1 MAIKTRVQ
9 ASVNPTEDEQKVRR
23 ALENIFPS
31 GRIERVP
38 SEGDSVSLRLEGDG
52 IDFLSTLRN
61 LIKQERIRA
70 AARSI
75 ILSRTHGDHIR
86 LYLNKQAAFVG
97 RVSFCEPVGESP
109 LGPISIEVRT
119 EDPRVVVD
127 FLTSR
132 PADDFYQRPRGRT

>member
-1 MAIKTRVQ
+1 MDIKVRVQ

-31 GRIERVP
+31 GRIERMA
-38 SEGDSVSLRLEGDG
+38 SEADSVSLKLEGNG

-61 LIKQERIRA
+61 LIKQERIRS

-75 ILSRTHGDHIR
+75 ILSRTHGDRIR
-86 LYLNKQAAFVG
+86 VYLNKQAAFVG

-119 EDPRVVVD
+119 EDPQAVVD

-132 PADDFYQRPRGRT
+132 PRDDFYRRPRGRT